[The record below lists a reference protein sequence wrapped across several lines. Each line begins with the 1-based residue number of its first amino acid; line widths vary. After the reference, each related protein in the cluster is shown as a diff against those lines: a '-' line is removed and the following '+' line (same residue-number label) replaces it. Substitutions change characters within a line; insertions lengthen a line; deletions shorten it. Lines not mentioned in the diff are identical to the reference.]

1 MLWATKIWAL
11 PENVRQT
18 SSQGCKLQ
26 FLQNSRSAMA
36 YALSP
41 KSQANRTGTKRN
53 TKDQTPHRN
62 KGRCKN
68 RGSSQE
74 TDSED
79 PKKRHFKETSTAARM
94 RAAPF
99 LDRSMSM
106 LLVKV
111 VTSRILLRLEPRRK
125 M

>member
-1 MLWATKIWAL
+1 
-11 PENVRQT
+11 
-18 SSQGCKLQ
+18 
-26 FLQNSRSAMA
+26 
-36 YALSP
+36 
-41 KSQANRTGTKRN
+41 
-53 TKDQTPHRN
+53 
-62 KGRCKN
+62 
-68 RGSSQE
+68 
-74 TDSED
+74 
-79 PKKRHFKETSTAARM
+79 M